1 MKPTKIGAVMS
12 GDVVTAQYG
21 TPFKDIVRLLRDH
34 GISGLPVIDE
44 DDKVIGVVSET
55 DLMQRQARASESGGR
70 LNAWV
75 CRLRRRTRESF
86 ARSRARTAGGIM
98 SAPAVTVRAEAGL
111 PEAARLMARHGIE
124 RLPVVDEEDRLVGI
138 VTRRDLLHVFLRSDD
153 EIRRAVQRE
162 VLVDALWLDPH
173 TVDVAVCE
181 GVVTLS
187 GQLERHSD
195 ATVAVAT
202 TRRIDGVVDVVDDLT
217 YRFDDRHGMSAGPTA
232 HGVGDDWL
240 RRP

>member
-12 GDVVTAQYG
+12 SDVVTAQYG
-21 TPFKDIVRLLRDH
+21 TPFKDVVRLLREH

-55 DLMQRQARASESGGR
+55 DLMQRQAGSGESGGR
-70 LNAWV
+70 LNVWA
-75 CRLRRRTRESF
+75 CKLRRRTRKSS

-138 VTRRDLLHVFLRSDD
+138 VTRRDLLQVFLRSDD

-173 TVDVAVCE
+173 TVEVVVCE
-181 GVVTLS
+181 GVVTMS
-187 GQLERHSD
+187 GQLEHHSD
-195 ATVAVAT
+195 ATVAVAM
-202 TRRIDGVVDVVDDLT
+202 TRRIDGVVDVVDALT
-217 YRFDDRHGMSAGPTA
+217 YRFDDRHGQPAGPAA
-232 HGVGDDWL
+232 HGVADDWL
-240 RRP
+240 RRL

>member
-12 GDVVTAQYG
+12 GDVVTARYG
-21 TPFKDIVRLLRDH
+21 TPFKDVVRLLRDH

-44 DDKVIGVVSET
+44 DDRAIRVVSES
-55 DLMQRQARASESGGR
+55 DLMQRQARPSGSGGR
-70 LNAWV
+70 LSVWA
-75 CRLRRRTRESF
+75 CRLRRRTRESS

-138 VTRRDLLHVFLRSDD
+138 VTRRDLLQVYLRSDD

-162 VLVDALWLDPH
+162 VLVDALRLGPH

-187 GQLERHSD
+187 GRLGRHSD
-195 ATVAVAT
+195 TAVAMT
-202 TRRIDGVVDVVDDLT
+202 WRVDDVVNVVDDLA
-217 YRFDDRHGMSAGPTA
+217 YGFDDRHGQPAGPA
-232 HGVGDDWL
+232 VHGVAGDWL
-240 RRP
+240 RRS